1 MSMTPLQTAPLVFA
15 GVLVILTVIAIRSRE
30 RPRTRKALVVILWAF
45 SILVGYLPFRV
56 VPRSMHQPDPLTVP
70 EGFTYF
76 DAWHAGRVAVWDSIV
91 GYETL
96 LLVVFTCLALLAFV
110 GGRQ

>member
-15 GVLVILTVIAIRSRE
+15 SVLMILTVIAIRSRE
-30 RPRTRKALVVILWAF
+30 RPRTRKLLVVILWAF

-56 VPRSMHQPDPLTVP
+56 VPRNMPQPDPLTVP
-70 EGFTYF
+70 ERFSYYE
-76 DAWHAGRVAVWDSIV
+76 AWQAGRVAVWDSMV

-96 LLVVFTCLALLAFV
+96 LLVVFTCFALLAFV
-110 GGRQ
+110 GGRK